1 VSVDFAVDRQAW
13 RHLADAQVNVELDTG
28 DMILNLGP
36 QHPATHGTL
45 RLVVRLDGE
54 RVIAADPVIGYMHRG
69 YEKLTEFRTYP
80 QITTLINRIDW
91 LSSFANEVPFISGA
105 EMLMGIEAPPRAQY
119 IRTVLTELSR
129 IATFLLF
136 LGEMGLQVGA
146 ITPAFYGFR
155 DREYVL
161 NLIEAVTGGRF
172 HPNFVSDLAELV
184 KARLTLLVLLTTA
197 VGFYLGAE
205 SPINYKAL
213 FQTVFG
219 TAAAAA
225 GAAALNQWWERRADA
240 LMHRTK
246 TRPLPAGRMA
256 PLQAL
261 VLGSALSVFGVVY
274 LAIFCNALSALLTAI
289 TVAIYIF
296 AYTPLKRTSTANTA
310 VGAIPGAIPPMIGW
324 AAARG
329 DIGPGAWSLFVIVF
343 LWQMPHFFAIAWMCR
358 EDYSRAGFRMISS
371 DDSSGERS
379 ASQSVFFCILLLVL
393 AGLPAFVGVA
403 SYVYQPIELL
413 LGGLFVAVAMRFL
426 RLRTPSAARLL
437 FFASIAYLPLL
448 LTALVLTKL

>member
-1 VSVDFAVDRQAW
+1 MKTAIVDNPTV
-13 RHLADAQVNVELDTG
+13 
-28 DMILNLGP
+28 
-36 QHPATHGTL
+36 
-45 RLVVRLDGE
+45 
-54 RVIAADPVIGYMHRG
+54 
-69 YEKLTEFRTYP
+69 
-80 QITTLINRIDW
+80 
-91 LSSFANEVPFISGA
+91 
-105 EMLMGIEAPPRAQY
+105 APSP
-119 IRTVLTELSR
+119 
-129 IATFLLF
+129 
-136 LGEMGLQVGA
+136 
-146 ITPAFYGFR
+146 
-155 DREYVL
+155 
-161 NLIEAVTGGRF
+161 
-172 HPNFVSDLAELV
+172 PNFVSDLAELV
-184 KARLTLLVLLTTA
+184 KARLTLLVLVTTA

-205 SPINYKAL
+205 PPIDYKAL

-240 LMHRTK
+240 LMRRTR
-246 TRPLPAGRMA
+246 TRPIPAGRMA

-261 VLGSALSVFGVVY
+261 VLGATLSVFGVVY
-274 LAIFCNALSALLTAI
+274 LAINCNALSAILTAI
-289 TVAIYIF
+289 TIAIYIF
-296 AYTPLKRTSTANTA
+296 AYTANTA

-329 DIGPGAWSLFVIVF
+329 DIGPGAWSLFIIVF

-358 EDYSRAGFRMISS
+358 EDYLRAGFRMISS

-426 RLRTPSAARLL
+426 RLRTPSAARVL

-448 LTALVLTKL
+448 LAALVLTKL